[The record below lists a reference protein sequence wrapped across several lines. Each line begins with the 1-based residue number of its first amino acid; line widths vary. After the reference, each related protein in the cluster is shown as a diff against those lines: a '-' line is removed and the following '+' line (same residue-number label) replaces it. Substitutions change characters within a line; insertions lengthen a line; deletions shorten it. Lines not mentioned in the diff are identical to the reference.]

1 MQSDARHAR
10 SNQSGGAA
18 TLALRLL
25 CAASYRPRPSLLMDP
40 RRSSASISDL
50 DVRSDKETRDVQNE
64 LVAVAPYL
72 VDQGR
77 GRNLLPDDVAGAP
90 GEAGDTAR
98 DNLAALALRI
108 DDQGHGAHQ

>member
-40 RRSSASISDL
+40 RRSSASISYL
-50 DVRSDKETRDVQNE
+50 DARSDKETRDVQNE

-77 GRNLLPDDVAGAP
+77 GRDLLPDVAGAP
-90 GEAGDTAR
+90 ERRGDTR
-98 DNLAALALRI
+98 DNLVAVTLRI